1 MTAGDSRSLR
11 VAGAVLMGGASRRMG
26 RDKALVE
33 VDGVPMA
40 TRVAAVLEAAGCQ
53 PVVAVGGDAAVHS
66 RLGLPAVPDRWAG
79 EGPLGAIVTVLGALD
94 GFDADA
100 VVVAAC
106 DLPWLDRATVDAL
119 VTRFVAAAG
128 SVDAVVAHS
137 DRLEPLC
144 AVWARHAH
152 QPLER
157 LVLEGERA
165 VHRALAALRV
175 VTVQVDASVVA
186 NVNSPA
192 DLPGG

>member
-1 MTAGDSRSLR
+1 MTAGGPRSLG

-33 VDGVPMA
+33 VDGLPMA
-40 TRVAAVLEAAGCQ
+40 SRVAAALTAAGCRS
-53 PVVAVGGDAAVHS
+53 VVAVGGDAAVHA
-66 RLGLPAVPDRWAG
+66 RLGLASVPDRWPG
-79 EGPLGAIVTVLGALD
+79 EGPLGAIVTVLGQLD
-94 GFDADA
+94 GLDADA
-100 VVVAAC
+100 AMVASC

-119 VTRFVAAAG
+119 IARFVAAAG

-144 AVWARHAH
+144 AVWARQAH

-165 VHRALAALRV
+165 VHRALASLRV
-175 VTVQVDASVVA
+175 VTVQVDAAAVA

>member
-1 MTAGDSRSLR
+1 
-11 VAGAVLMGGASRRMG
+11 MG

-40 TRVAAVLEAAGCQ
+40 TRVAAVLDAAGCH
-53 PVVAVGGDAAVHS
+53 PVVAVGGDAAAHA
-66 RLGLPAVPDRWAG
+66 RLGLPAVPDRWPG
-79 EGPLGAIVTVLGALD
+79 EGPLGAVVTVLGALHPD
-94 GFDADA
+94 VDA

-106 DLPWLDRATVDAL
+106 DLPWLDGL
-119 VTRFVAAAG
+119 VARFVAAAG
-128 SVDAVVAHS
+128 SADAVVAHS

-144 AVWARHAH
+144 AVWARRAH
-152 QPLER
+152 RPLER

-165 VHRALAALRV
+165 VHRALESLRV
-175 VTVQVDASVVA
+175 VTVQVDASAVA

>member
-33 VDGVPMA
+33 VDGLPMA
-40 TRVAAVLEAAGCQ
+40 SRVAAALTAAGCR
-53 PVVAVGGDAAVHS
+53 PVVAVGGDAAVHT
-66 RLGLPAVPDRWAG
+66 RLGLASVADRWPG
-79 EGPLGAIVTVLGALD
+79 EGPLGAIVTALGALD
-94 GFDADA
+94 GLEADA
-100 VVVAAC
+100 AVVASC

-119 VTRFVAAAG
+119 VARFVAADG

-165 VHRALAALRV
+165 VHRALASLRV
-175 VTVQVDASVVA
+175 VTVQVDAAVVA
-186 NVNSPA
+186 NVNSPS